1 MKTKLI
7 TGAIIGATL
16 FGGALSVS
24 AANVVD
30 NVGTT
35 DIGVDI
41 VEPEEGK
48 ELLTLMAVPTNY
60 IFESVVT
67 QNGKYA
73 LAAKQ
78 IGDTSDDK
86 GVTNNEIKVHKNYS
100 TVGKYEVRAKVS
112 DLTLKRAGTD
122 PVTVGVDSFAINN
135 IGVLGTGNAKV
146 LYTDNDFAG
155 ESRTTGSYSQTVTRA
170 TIGFE
175 KADLKPSDELT
186 GTITYTIGTYTPP
199 TP

>member
-1 MKTKLI
+1 MKTTLI

-24 AANVVD
+24 AAGVSENVD
-30 NVGTT
+30 TT

-48 ELLTLMAVPTNY
+48 ELLTLTAVPTNY
-60 IFESVVT
+60 IFESFVT
-67 QNGKYA
+67 QNDKYA
-73 LAAKQ
+73 LGAKQ
-78 IGDTSDDK
+78 IGDTSE
-86 GVTNNEIKVHKNYS
+86 GITNNEIKVHKNYS
-100 TVGKYEVRAKVS
+100 TVGKWEVRAEVS
-112 DLTLKRAGTD
+112 NLTLKRAGAAT
-122 PVTVGVDSFAINN
+122 VTVGVDSFAIND

-146 LYTDNDFAG
+146 LYTDSDFAG

-186 GTITYTIGTYTPP
+186 GTITYTIGTYTPT